1 MSCHKL
7 LPHRREHNLDATASQ
22 NPNLT
27 ANYSEAEDKINLLTD
42 TTILPLSCL
51 EILTAFKVIYSLN
64 IPFYTTFVSP
74 SSLYSATETPGMH
87 EVATRVYNSQY
98 SSPKNQGFC
107 KPLNYEA
114 LMKNIRSAHEV
125 GSYSYH
131 CVVYSYLGVIY
142 MLCLTLPGNR
152 HVDAFMVKVLDYAH
166 TRPCLQMPRWR
177 HSSPCP
183 AHIPLSEIQSA
194 FF

>member
-1 MSCHKL
+1 MACAVPCHKL

-27 ANYSEAEDKINLLTD
+27 AIYSEAEAKINLLTD
-42 TTILPLSCL
+42 TTTLPLSCL

-64 IPFYTTFVSP
+64 IPFYTTFVSL
-74 SSLYSATETPGMH
+74 SSPYLATETPGMH

-125 GSYSYH
+125 GSYS
-131 CVVYSYLGVIY
+131 S
-142 MLCLTLPGNR
+142 LTTVWFTAIL
-152 HVDAFMVKVLDYAH
+152 VSFTCYV
-166 TRPCLQMPRWR
+166 
-177 HSSPCP
+177 
-183 AHIPLSEIQSA
+183 
-194 FF
+194 